1 MSREAS
7 KSMPRSTRRA
17 EGSGIELEHI
27 RPSAPTNTSS
37 SRPGLVEEPEE
48 AAPISEVHRSVRLPP
63 RVLPTPIG
71 YETAHLRY
79 FGEIERRVLESR
91 GSGIIGE
98 MIDYHLGTGGKRIRA
113 LLPVWVCHNLGGCA
127 EEAFD
132 LGAGLELLHNATL
145 VHDDIQDGDTHR
157 RGRPTV
163 WHQWG
168 IAQAINAGDALIF
181 EGFMRIARAK
191 AAPRLMEP
199 IAETLVRLV
208 GGQAR
213 EFQLQLSREQRWF
226 LEPTSREWER
236 MARGKTGAL
245 FSACMRAG
253 AAAAE
258 MDDATLES
266 AARYGE
272 DVGLLFQV
280 QDDYLDLVGD
290 KGRERR
296 GSDLM
301 EGKLSFPVVWA
312 YEHGDPAVVAPL
324 RAILGLKRE
333 ERTWAM
339 VEDALDALHRS
350 FALDATA
357 TWLRAAAKAAAE
369 HPMARTVPGWVE
381 RCLAPVAHALG
392 FRPL

>member
-7 KSMPRSTRRA
+7 KSMPKSTRRA
-17 EGSGIELEHI
+17 EGSGLELEHTW
-27 RPSAPTNTSS
+27 PSAPANTSS
-37 SRPGLVEEPEE
+37 SRSGLVEEPEE

-63 RVLPTPIG
+63 RVLPTPIS

-181 EGFMRIARAK
+181 EGFMRIARAR
-191 AAPRLMEP
+191 AAPRLMRP

-213 EFQLQLSREQRWF
+213 EFQLQLSRDQRWF
-226 LEPTSREWER
+226 IPPTSREWER

-245 FSACMRAG
+245 FAACMRAG

-272 DVGLLFQV
+272 DVGL
-280 QDDYLDLVGD
+280 
-290 KGRERR
+290 
-296 GSDLM
+296 
-301 EGKLSFPVVWA
+301 
-312 YEHGDPAVVAPL
+312 VAPL
-324 RAILGLKRE
+324 RAILGRKRE

-357 TWLRAAAKAAAE
+357 TWLRGAAKAATE